1 MKPAL
6 ALTTVLRVAVAAVM
20 SACAVADPFRVLDE
34 ERAVE
39 RVAVAPD
46 SVSGAVGDTVKLT
59 GTAIGRNDRTI
70 SEAEITWSSGDPS
83 VVRSVGDGRFVVVS
97 IGTAEMFATSR
108 GRRGVARF
116 VAR

>member
-6 ALTTVLRVAVAAVM
+6 ARLAVLAATAAAVV

-34 ERAVE
+34 ERVVE

-46 SVSGAVGDTVKLT
+46 SVSGAVGDTVRLT
-59 GTAIGRNDRTI
+59 GTAIGRDGLTI
-70 SEAEITWSSGDPS
+70 REAEFTWSSGDPS